1 MIYIDKYQV
10 AVVERRLGEYRKKAP
25 TAIMR
30 ALNRAAESAK
40 TEVARQ
46 ATGNYHVKVSETKKT
61 MTITKASR
69 GTLRAT
75 VTSKATRRELIAFKV
90 NPKNLKPKKPP
101 KVLKVAVKKEGGLK
115 ELLGAF
121 VRAGTSSGKPH
132 VFMRTSKERYPIR
145 IRYGPS
151 VPEMIGANLSNRQFK
166 WLIEDKVKKVY
177 ENRLDHEIKRIRGG
191 AK

>member
-1 MIYIDKYQV
+1 MIYISNRDV
-10 AVVERRLGEYRKKAP
+10 HVVGQRLGEYSRKAP
-25 TAIMR
+25 TVIMR

-75 VTSKATRRELIAFKV
+75 VASKATRRELIAFKV
-90 NPKNLKPKKPP
+90 SPKKPRPEKPP
-101 KVLKVAVKKEGGLK
+101 KVVKVAVKKEGGLK
-115 ELLGAF
+115 KLLGAF
-121 VRAGTSSGKPH
+121 VQVGTSSGKPH
-132 VFMRTSKERYPIR
+132 VLRRTTAKRYPIH
-145 IRYGPS
+145 IKYGPS

-166 WLIEDKVKKVY
+166 WFLEDKVKETY
-177 ENRLDHEIKRIRGG
+177 ERRLDHEIARIIEGG
-191 AK
+191 R